1 MGPLGLL
8 PELGAASWVLLGLG
22 AAIVGVSKTALPGA
36 ATVAVGLFAL
46 VLPAKESTAA
56 LLLLLLVGDAM
67 ALWVYR
73 RSPDVAVLLRLIP
86 SVLLG
91 IGLGALFFWLVDGVT
106 VQRSIGVVLLLLAIL
121 SVLQRRTA
129 RRRSDSPEEEAPLD
143 HAPSRLV
150 GAGYGSLGGFT
161 TMVANAG
168 GPVMS
173 LYFLSMRMPVV
184 TFLGTA
190 AWFFAVV
197 NLIKLPFS
205 LGLGLVSSATLATD
219 LVLAPLVLIGGG
231 FGAAIAPRIPQRVF
245 DGIVLA
251 LTVFSALALILR

>member
-73 RSPDVAVLLRLIP
+73 RDPDVATLLRLLP
-86 SVLLG
+86 SVLVG
-91 IGLGALFFWLVDGVT
+91 IGTGALFFLLVDGAV
-106 VQRSIGVVLLLLAIL
+106 VQKVIGAVLLALVLLTL
-121 SVLQRRTA
+121 LQRRRA
-129 RRRSDSPEEEAPLD
+129 GEHEDGPRDDPAP
-143 HAPSRLV
+143 PSRRA
-150 GAGYGSLGGFT
+150 GAGFGALGGFT

-173 LYFLSMRMPVV
+173 LYFLAMRMPVV

>member
-73 RSPDVAVLLRLIP
+73 RDPDVATLLRLLP
-86 SVLLG
+86 SVLVG
-91 IGLGALFFWLVDGVT
+91 IGTGALFFLLVDGAV
-106 VQRSIGVVLLLLAIL
+106 VQKVIGAVLLALVLLTL
-121 SVLQRRTA
+121 LQRRRA
-129 RRRSDSPEEEAPLD
+129 GEHEDGPRDDPAP
-143 HAPSRLV
+143 PSRRA
-150 GAGYGSLGGFT
+150 GAGFGALGGFT

>member
-1 MGPLGLL
+1 MTDA
-8 PELGAASWVLLGLG
+8 GAPQ
-22 AAIVGVSKTALPGA
+22 PG
-36 ATVAVGLFAL
+36 
-46 VLPAKESTAA
+46 
-56 LLLLLLVGDAM
+56 D
-67 ALWVYR
+67 
-73 RSPDVAVLLRLIP
+73 
-86 SVLLG
+86 
-91 IGLGALFFWLVDGVT
+91 
-106 VQRSIGVVLLLLAIL
+106 
-121 SVLQRRTA
+121 
-129 RRRSDSPEEEAPLD
+129 
-143 HAPSRLV
+143 APSRVV

-231 FGAAIAPRIPQRVF
+231 IGATIAPRIPQRLF

-251 LTVFSALALILR
+251 LTILSALALILR

>member
-73 RSPDVAVLLRLIP
+73 RDPDVATLLRLLP
-86 SVLLG
+86 SVLVG
-91 IGLGALFFWLVDGVT
+91 IGTGALFFLLVDGAV
-106 VQRSIGVVLLLLAIL
+106 VQKVIGAVLLALVLLTL
-121 SVLQRRTA
+121 LQRRRA
-129 RRRSDSPEEEAPLD
+129 EEHEDGPGDDPAP
-143 HAPSRLV
+143 PSRRA
-150 GAGYGSLGGFT
+150 GAGFGALGGFT

-168 GPVMS
+168 GPVLS
-173 LYFLSMRMPVV
+173 LYFLAMRMPVV